1 MPPPTPLR
9 AHQAPPL
16 AALGCTTERARGRP
30 ERVFLPAFT
39 ARSGDTRR
47 REPAGTGPLAP
58 SGGRAKIGGGAR
70 PSGDALPG
78 AYGLF
83 LGDRTSRLSRQGPR
97 PRAGRASP
105 GPLDFQRPRS
115 LGDAPRL
122 GRGGEDPT
130 LSVPVPASR
139 PRATYPAGSLQER
152 GAAGTPGRTAL
163 PLPASGEA
171 PGWAGPGRDPDTR
184 PRPAQSSGDPAR
196 EPPPG
201 PAKVAG
207 RERDAPGSARSAEA
221 PEARPQSGGR
231 KERCRGGSP
240 LSPQAAR
247 PGLPSPA
254 REPPRAP
261 PPACLRPGLI
271 LGAGAELPRP
281 GVKFDLR
288 TSSVRPALGRRLGAW
303 EVLPSGSRDGGK
315 GRGSPPGGAKS
326 KEEVTLISHPRSH
339 RARDLHAPGSDG

>member
-1 MPPPTPLR
+1 MVGFKL
-9 AHQAPPL
+9 
-16 AALGCTTERARGRP
+16 
-30 ERVFLPAFT
+30 
-39 ARSGDTRR
+39 
-47 REPAGTGPLAP
+47 
-58 SGGRAKIGGGAR
+58 KIPAR
-70 PSGDALPG
+70 PQ
-78 AYGLF
+78 
-83 LGDRTSRLSRQGPR
+83 LSRQGPR

-115 LGDAPRL
+115 LRDAPRL
-122 GRGGEDPT
+122 GRGVEDPT

-184 PRPAQSSGDPAR
+184 PRPAQSSGDPPR

-231 KERCRGGSP
+231 EERCRGGSP
-240 LSPQAAR
+240 LSPQASR

-271 LGAGAELPRP
+271 LGGGAELPRP
-281 GVKFDLR
+281 GGKFDLR
-288 TSSVRPALGRRLGAW
+288 TSSVRQALGRRLGTW
-303 EVLPSGSRDGGK
+303 EVLPSGSRDGSK
-315 GRGSPPGGAKS
+315 GRGTPPGGAKS
-326 KEEVTLISHPRSH
+326 KEEVTLISQPDRGGAPSGPSHPTVPEATVRGIFAPP
-339 RARDLHAPGSDG
+339 ARTGDPQDAEGRRWGGERIHHPGLSTSLSRLPSPLAAATQ